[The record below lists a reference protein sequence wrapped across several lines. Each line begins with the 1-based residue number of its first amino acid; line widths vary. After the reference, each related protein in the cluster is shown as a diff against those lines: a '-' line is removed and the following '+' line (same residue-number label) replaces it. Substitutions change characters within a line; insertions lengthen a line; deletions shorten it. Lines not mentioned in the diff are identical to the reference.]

1 MTILTLAVVLVKQ
14 KYTLKIGENTMT
26 QNYTQ
31 LTQELNE
38 KLAQIRKTK
47 PDTMGGFSQMA
58 QSALKDDV
66 LSPKQKELIAMGIG
80 IAMRCQGCLGFHAKA
95 LVKLG
100 CSRAE
105 FMEML
110 QVAMY
115 MGGGPSV
122 MTAAEALMAYEEFG
136 GEKE

>member
-1 MTILTLAVVLVKQ
+1 MS
-14 KYTLKIGENTMT
+14 Y
-26 QNYTQ
+26 NYTE
-31 LTQELNE
+31 LTRNLNE
-38 KLAQIRKTK
+38 KLGQLRAAI
-47 PDTMGGFSQMA
+47 PDSMQGFSKMA
-58 QSALKDDV
+58 QSALKEDA
-66 LSPKQKELIAMGIG
+66 LSFKQKEMMAMSIA

-95 LVKLG
+95 LVKAG
-100 CSRAE
+100 CTRAE

-110 QVAMY
+110 QVAIY

>member
-1 MTILTLAVVLVKQ
+1 MSDSYNDLTKQ
-14 KYTLKIGENTMT
+14 LRA
-26 QNYTQ
+26 
-31 LTQELNE
+31 
-38 KLAQIRKTK
+38 KLAQFHKEI
-47 PDTMGGFSQMA
+47 PESMAGFGQMSQAAM
-58 QSALKDDV
+58 KEEV
-66 LSPKQKELIAMGIG
+66 LPTKQKELIAMGIG

-100 CSRAE
+100 CTRAE

-136 GEKE
+136 GETA

>member
-1 MTILTLAVVLVKQ
+1 MSHSYK
-14 KYTLKIGENTMT
+14 E
-26 QNYTQ
+26 
-31 LTQELNE
+31 LTQELNA
-38 KLAQIRKTK
+38 KLAQIRAGA

-58 QSALKDDV
+58 QSALKDNALD
-66 LSPKQKELIAMGIG
+66 PKQKELIAMGIG

-136 GEKE
+136 GELQ

>member
-1 MTILTLAVVLVKQ
+1 MS
-14 KYTLKIGENTMT
+14 E
-26 QNYTQ
+26 NYTQ
-31 LTQELNE
+31 LTQSLNA
-38 KLAQIRKTK
+38 KLAQIRQEA
-47 PDTMGGFSQMA
+47 PDSMGGFSQMA
-58 QSALKDDV
+58 QSALKEDV
-66 LSPKQKELIAMGIG
+66 LSTKQKELIAMGIG

-136 GEKE
+136 GETA

>member
-1 MTILTLAVVLVKQ
+1 MS
-14 KYTLKIGENTMT
+14 YTEITK
-26 QNYTQ
+26 
-31 LTQELNE
+31 ELNA
-38 KLAQIRKTK
+38 KLAEIRKEV
-47 PDTMGGFSQMA
+47 PDSMNGFSQMA
-58 QSALKDDV
+58 QSALKEAS
-66 LSPKQKELIAMGIG
+66 LSTKQKELIAMGIG

-100 CSRAE
+100 CTRVE

-110 QVAMY
+110 QIAMY

-136 GEKE
+136 GEKAK

>member
-1 MTILTLAVVLVKQ
+1 MSH
-14 KYTLKIGENTMT
+14 
-26 QNYTQ
+26 NYTE
-31 LTQELNE
+31 LTTKLNE
-38 KLAQIRKTK
+38 KLAQLRQTH
-47 PDTMGGFSQMA
+47 PETMAGFSQMA
-58 QSALKDDV
+58 QSALKDGV
-66 LSPKQKELIAMGIG
+66 LSYQQKELMAMAIG
-80 IAMRCQGCLGFHAKA
+80 IAMRCQGCLGFHAKT

-100 CSRAE
+100 CTRDE

-136 GEKE
+136 GESEQK

>member
-1 MTILTLAVVLVKQ
+1 MSH
-14 KYTLKIGENTMT
+14 
-26 QNYTQ
+26 NYTE
-31 LTQELNE
+31 LTQALNQKLMQLRAE
-38 KLAQIRKTK
+38 KTE
-47 PDTMGGFSQMA
+47 TMQGFGQMA
-58 QSALKDDV
+58 QAALKEDT
-66 LSPKQKELIAMGIG
+66 LSFKQKEMMAMSIA
-80 IAMRCQGCLGFHAKA
+80 IAMRCQGCLGFHAKS
-95 LVKLG
+95 LVKAG

-136 GEKE
+136 GEKA

>member
-1 MTILTLAVVLVKQ
+1 MTH
-14 KYTLKIGENTMT
+14 
-26 QNYTQ
+26 NYTE
-31 LTQELNE
+31 LTKALNE
-38 KLAQIRKTK
+38 KLAQIRASK
-47 PDTMGGFSQMA
+47 PDTMNGFSQMA
-58 QSALKDDV
+58 QAALKEDA
-66 LSPKQKELIAMGIG
+66 LSYKHKELIALAIG
-80 IAMRCQGCLGFHAKA
+80 VAMRCQGCLGFHAKA
-95 LVKLG
+95 LAKLG

-122 MTAAEALMAYEEFG
+122 MTAAEALMAFEEFG

>member
-1 MTILTLAVVLVKQ
+1 MSH
-14 KYTLKIGENTMT
+14 
-26 QNYTQ
+26 NYTE
-31 LTQELNE
+31 LTTAINE
-38 KLAQIRKTK
+38 KLAQIRQTK
-47 PDTMGGFSQMA
+47 PESMKGFSQMA
-58 QSALKDDV
+58 QNALKNDA
-66 LSPKQKELIAMGIG
+66 LSYKQKELMAMSIA

-95 LVKLG
+95 LVKAG
-100 CSRAE
+100 CTRAE

>member
-1 MTILTLAVVLVKQ
+1 MSYKEITK
-14 KYTLKIGENTMT
+14 
-26 QNYTQ
+26 
-31 LTQELNE
+31 ELNA
-38 KLAQIRKTK
+38 KLAEIRQEA
-47 PDTMGGFSQMA
+47 PDSMGGFGQMA
-58 QSALKDDV
+58 QAALKEAN
-66 LSPKQKELIAMGIG
+66 LSTKQKELISMGIG

-100 CSRAE
+100 CTRAE

-136 GEKE
+136 GEKAE

>member
-1 MTILTLAVVLVKQ
+1 MSESYK
-14 KYTLKIGENTMT
+14 
-26 QNYTQ
+26 Q

-38 KLAQIRKTK
+38 KLAQIRKAK

-58 QSALKDDV
+58 QSALKEDA
-66 LSPKQKELIAMGIG
+66 LSTKQKELIAMGIG

-95 LVKLG
+95 LVRLG
-100 CSRAE
+100 CTRAE

-110 QVAMY
+110 QIAMY

-136 GEKE
+136 GETE